1 MRYESHSMPHQSLHF
16 FLNLA
21 VKSLK
26 WESLNQTSPTAHH
39 ARTTPVPEAT
49 VHVPLPNMARVG
61 FMHGSEAKRETDTAL
76 PISYEIIAVFQGVVL
91 LCLTMLPEPIMAP
104 MNWKCARVL
113 RSLFFFFFCMK
124 TVTKNCTAESCLK
137 KWRIQL

>member
-1 MRYESHSMPHQSLHF
+1 MGKFKSDIPHGTPCKNHTSARGHSP
-16 FLNLA
+16 
-21 VKSLK
+21 
-26 WESLNQTSPTAHH
+26 
-39 ARTTPVPEAT
+39 
-49 VHVPLPNMARVG
+49 HVPLPNMARVG

-113 RSLFFFFFCMK
+113 RSLFFFSFF
-124 TVTKNCTAESCLK
+124 A
-137 KWRIQL
+137 